1 MGSSISEENKLT
13 IGARIAPILVAIPDK
28 LGFSNKVVIPSEKP
42 DRLQYLGSQRA
53 GHDWMIFT
61 LRETFC

>member
-42 DRLQYLGSQRA
+42 DRL
-53 GHDWMIFT
+53 
-61 LRETFC
+61 